1 MSLLMDALK
10 QQASQQ
16 ADATPGAAAPVAA
29 PTARTLPRWW
39 LFVVVGTMILVLGV
53 MAGLWL
59 NRLLLQPRVA
69 EVPAVAAVVVPV
81 TPATVPPASPGL
93 ILSDLLAQPTSE
105 ELAAAAEQE
114 QLVISSEV
122 SEPQSH
128 GQTLDE
134 QVATLTGEAQ
144 MQDEFPEGRVLGAG
158 RQMQEAD
165 PSAPVADA
173 SHQSREVKDFGS
185 TPTRELSANDVPQD
199 LRDKFQSAMDA
210 LASEPK
216 QPKVSEYA
224 APARDVQSLDDIIQR
239 QIPPLRFE
247 AHVYATE
254 PMQRWVKVNGKD
266 LQEGQWITAD
276 IQLKEITPQYV
287 LMQTGRQMFSMPALS
302 EWSYR
307 GNTGR

>member
-16 ADATPGAAAPVAA
+16 PESSSNPVLTTPVVE
-29 PTARTLPRWW
+29 PTVSTLPRPWMFF
-39 LFVVVGTMILVLGV
+39 LVGSVILVGGV
-53 MAGLWL
+53 TAGLLL
-59 NRLLLQPRVA
+59 NRL
-69 EVPAVAAVVVPV
+69 V
-81 TPATVPPASPGL
+81 TPARPVEAPIVVQPAAPAVPPASPGL
-93 ILSDLLAQPTSE
+93 ILSDLLVQPTTE
-105 ELAAAAEQE
+105 ELEAAAEQE
-114 QLVISSEV
+114 QLVIGSDA
-122 SEPQSH
+122 PQQPVQ

-134 QVATLTGEAQ
+134 QVATLTGEAD
-144 MQDEFPEGRVLGAG
+144 MQQEFPEGRVLGAG

-165 PSAPVADA
+165 PSQPVFDA
-173 SHQSREVKDFGS
+173 SQNARGSKDYGQA
-185 TPTRELSANDVPQD
+185 PTRELSANEVPQE
-199 LRDKFQSAMDA
+199 LRDKFQSAMDS

-216 QPKVSEYA
+216 QPTVSEYA

-287 LMQTGRQMFSMPALS
+287 LMQTGRQMFSMQALS

-307 GNTGR
+307 GQTGR